1 MLSRCT
7 RYDYIR
13 LDSRS
18 IIHDFDSSIQ
28 VLFHKLCL
36 PEHSLLHLLPQRR
49 RRINLRHRVHR
60 YEHPGFPVIC
70 KTVIYCLS
78 IAPACLTLCTL
89 DFTFTFYRASACSVV
104 MGWQICTRRLSIPV
118 MQRVIYPPPIGG
130 GTPLLT
136 LTLTRLNCAFPHWGC
151 VYCSSG
157 VFVHNV
163 LF

>member
-70 KTVIYCLS
+70 KTVIYCSS
-78 IAPACLTLCTL
+78 IALACLTLCTL
-89 DFTFTFYRASACSVV
+89 EFYFSLFIARQHAV
-104 MGWQICTRRLSIPV
+104 
-118 MQRVIYPPPIGG
+118 
-130 GTPLLT
+130 LLWDGKYV
-136 LTLTRLNCAFPHWGC
+136 R
-151 VYCSSG
+151 G
-157 VFVHNV
+157 VCQFR
-163 LF
+163 